1 MPRGAQQRKLRHS
14 LFRRKEEM
22 TTYRR
27 YRASYPF
34 DARDS
39 SELTIVPG
47 QTLLV
52 GKNSNGEWPSQ
63 EKWMHGRNEVTDREG
78 DFPGNFVEF
87 VEEFTEPP
95 PPEANHEE
103 KALPPLPPL
112 PSKPP
117 APSTRGGIQVFP
129 MISSPAPSPSSVTSS
144 PHSATSPTH
153 HRSMEYNSPSQSS
166 LGGGRGT
173 SPPQSTDDE
182 GAPPPP
188 PRLSGRR
195 VPSGSQLPGVNQQG
209 GVVEN
214 HHHLSQDETFA
225 GAPPPVASRGP
236 PIPKPRGRKLSEVPQ
251 HCWVAVSYQIPVE
264 CSACELVECQ
274 ICSGVMYA
282 SL

>member
-1 MPRGAQQRKLRHS
+1 
-14 LFRRKEEM
+14 M

-39 SELTIVPG
+39 SEVSIVPG

-52 GKNSNGEWPSQ
+52 SMNAKGEWPSQ
-63 EKWMHGRNEVTDREG
+63 EKWMHGRNEETDMEG

-95 PPEANHEE
+95 PETNHQE

-112 PSKPP
+112 PPSKPP
-117 APSTRGGIQVFP
+117 APGRGGIQVFP
-129 MISSPAPSPSSVTSS
+129 PSVISP

-153 HRSMEYNSPSQSS
+153 RSMGHSTSHGSIGGGDTSQSQPDNDNED
-166 LGGGRGT
+166 
-173 SPPQSTDDE
+173 SP
-182 GAPPPP
+182 PPPP

-195 VPSGSQLPGVNQQG
+195 GPSGSQLPMTTQQQQ

-214 HHHLSQDETFA
+214 HQDEIVVT
-225 GAPPPVASRGP
+225 PPPVAARGGP

-251 HCWVAVSYQIPVE
+251 HCWKAVTYQIPVE
-264 CSACELVECQ
+264 CSACEFV
-274 ICSGVMYA
+274 
-282 SL
+282 

>member
-1 MPRGAQQRKLRHS
+1 
-14 LFRRKEEM
+14 M

-27 YRASYPF
+27 YRADYPF
-34 DARDS
+34 SARDS

-52 GKNSNGEWPSQ
+52 SKNSNGEWPSQ
-63 EKWMHGRNEVTDREG
+63 EKWMHGRNEVTDMEG
-78 DFPGNFVEF
+78 GFPGNFVKF

-95 PPEANHEE
+95 PPEAKHEE

-112 PSKPP
+112 PPSKPP

-129 MISSPAPSPSSVTSS
+129 MISSPAPSTSSGTSS

-182 GAPPPP
+182 AAPPPP

-225 GAPPPVASRGP
+225 GAPPPPVASRGP
-236 PIPKPRGRKLSEVPQ
+236 PIPKPRERRKLSEVPQ
-251 HCWVAVSYQIPVE
+251 HNWVAVSYQIPVE
-264 CSACELVECQ
+264 CSACELVEYQ
-274 ICSGVMYA
+274 IYGRVIYA

>member
-1 MPRGAQQRKLRHS
+1 
-14 LFRRKEEM
+14 M

-27 YRASYPF
+27 YRANYPF

-39 SELTIVPG
+39 SELSIVPG

-52 GKNSNGEWPSQ
+52 GKTAKGEWPSQ
-63 EKWMHGRNEVTDREG
+63 EKWMHGRNEVTDMEG

-95 PPEANHEE
+95 PEIDHGE

-117 APSTRGGIQVFP
+117 PPSSRGGIQVLPF
-129 MISSPAPSPSSVTSS
+129 SPGSITSP
-144 PHSATSPTH
+144 PHSSTSPTH
-153 HRSMEYNSPSQSS
+153 RSMGYSSSQGS
-166 LGGGRGT
+166 LGSGGSS
-173 SPPQSTDDE
+173 SPPQSSDD

-195 VPSGSQLPGVNQQG
+195 GPSGSQLPAINQQQQQQ

-214 HHHLSQDETFA
+214 HHSSQDELVVT
-225 GAPPPVASRGP
+225 PPPVASRGP
-236 PIPKPRGRKLSEVPQ
+236 PVPKPRGRKLSETPQ
-251 HCWVAVSYQIPVE
+251 HSWMAVTYQIPVE
-264 CSACELVECQ
+264 CSACELVNYQ
-274 ICSGVMYA
+274 ISSGVMHA
-282 SL
+282 CL